1 MTTPSA
7 TQPGVQTEE
16 TTAADPETTAT
27 TTTTPAEPKE
37 PAPSARELAMQQITE
52 QNEQRIVDE
61 HKKEGLEIEG
71 LAPVADTTQ
80 QVETQL
86 EDKPTVLADGLEK
99 VMVTV
104 KIDGQERQVSVADM
118 QRDYQKNGAADKRL
132 EEAARQSRE
141 ASRLLAEA
149 QARVVSPPVG
159 VAAEGEPS
167 DSTTQADA
175 EGDDPKAAAKRIVKA
190 LFEGDEDGAIAAVE
204 KIVAG
209 RQAPTQPD
217 TQQIALQVK
226 QQMSVES
233 ALEQFEKD
241 YPDIVSDPHLDQM
254 TAGFIGAEME
264 GGKSFI
270 EALAPA
276 AKKTRDWLATK
287 TGTTAASAA
296 PTMDRTQKLERKAGI
311 DNVQALNTKATTAE
325 EPVLSASDVIADMKK
340 QRGLA

>member
-16 TTAADPETTAT
+16 TTAADPETAT
-27 TTTTPAEPKE
+27 TTTAETKE
-37 PAPSARELAMQQITE
+37 PALSARELVMEQITA

-61 HKKEGLEIEG
+61 HKEKGITIEG
-71 LAPVADTTQ
+71 LAPDTSQ
-80 QVETQL
+80 QVDTQM
-86 EDKPTVLADGLEK
+86 EDKPTVLEADLDK
-99 VMVTV
+99 IFVKQ
-104 KIDGQERQVSVADM
+104 KIDGEERLVSVADLN
-118 QRDYQKNGAADKRL
+118 RDSQKHGAADKRL
-132 EEAARQSRE
+132 DEAARLLRE
-141 ASRLLAEA
+141 ARE
-149 QARVVSPPVG
+149 QAAAIKTPPVG
-159 VAAEGEPS
+159 VAAEGTPS

-190 LFEGDEDGAIAAVE
+190 LFEGDEDGAIEAVE

-217 TQQIALQVK
+217 TQQIAQQVK
-226 QQMSVES
+226 QQMSVDS
-233 ALEQFEKD
+233 ALEQFAKD
-241 YPDIVSDPHLDQM
+241 YRDIVDDPYLASLADQFLD
-254 TAGFIGAEME
+254 AEVQDPT
-264 GGKSFI
+264 KSYA
-270 EALAPA
+270 EALDA
-276 AKKTRDWLATK
+276 AGKKTRDWLAAK
-287 TGTTAASAA
+287 TGQPAQTAT